1 MLSRPYR
8 LTARTDFARVKTT
21 GVRID
26 HPLFTLLVA
35 PSESLRFGFVVSKAI
50 SKRAVDRNHIRR
62 LLSEAISHKLPL
74 IKGKADVVILTKRSI
89 LSFSLVAIDAALD
102 DALTRAHLI

>member
-8 LTARTDFARVKTT
+8 LTARADFARVKAT

-35 PSESLRFGFVVSKAI
+35 PSDSLRFGFVVSKVI

-62 LLSEAISHKLPL
+62 LLSEAIAHKLPSMTEH
-74 IKGKADVVILTKRSI
+74 ADVVILAKRSL
-89 LSFSLVAIDAALD
+89 LSFSLVAIEAALD
-102 DALTRAHLI
+102 DAFTRAHLL